1 MSKDNNIPGRSK
13 NRGYRQQESQV
24 CQHTGFKLTMILN
37 ICIGCAECFIV
48 FPLRKLC
55 IMLLHLVSSACEE
68 HDQAYQFLV
77 LAERKRK
84 RGSFC

>member
-13 NRGYRQQESQV
+13 NRGYGQQERV
-24 CQHTGFKLTMILN
+24 GQHTGFKLTMILN
-37 ICIGCAECFIV
+37 ICIGCVECFIV

-68 HDQAYQFLV
+68 HDRAYQFLA

-84 RGSFC
+84 RGSFR